1 MRDDDKKLIRKLKR
15 RPRYTLRRERNE
27 LQLVQKD
34 LRERKAELDSQLR
47 MATATMVAAMDA
59 KNDAIVE
66 LSKKQ
71 IERIN
76 TEIERIVKEYKENSQ
91 ILEIYS
97 KILKNDKEGN
107 ASTIGSIVGAATGA
121 TGIYLGIRSLT
132 KAYETDTEGKMKNR
146 GVLDIFNKVL
156 QKLQK

>member
-1 MRDDDKKLIRKLKR
+1 M
-15 RPRYTLRRERNE
+15 RRERDE
-27 LQLVQKD
+27 LELVQKN
-34 LRERKAELDSQLR
+34 LRERKAELDERLR
-47 MATATMVAAMDA
+47 MATATMLAAMDA
-59 KNDAIVE
+59 KNDTIVE

-76 TEIERIVKEYKENSQ
+76 AEIEKITKEYKENYQ
-91 ILEIYS
+91 ALEIYS
-97 KILKNDKEGN
+97 KILKNDKEGDSSII
-107 ASTIGSIVGAATGA
+107 ASIVGAATGA
-121 TGIYLGIRSLT
+121 TGIYLGIRSLN